1 MGEFLPLLEKYN
13 VATGSVLAFRFLQG
27 EKIMLRDMKIP
38 FAALIVL
45 AGMVAVSAESREVIQ
60 NERGTFIQ
68 DQSGAWHQYK
78 RMRREVAPLPLFA
91 QAPGGPAAFRFNDN
105 PIAIGG
111 MASGGGNL
119 DSLW

>member
-1 MGEFLPLLEKYN
+1 MLQLE
-13 VATGSVLAFRFLQG
+13 ADLDSASFR
-27 EKIMLRDMKIP
+27 KMIMLSDMKIP
-38 FAALIVL
+38 LAALVLL
-45 AGMVAVSAESREVIQ
+45 AGVVAVSAESREVIQ

-91 QAPGGPAAFRFNDN
+91 QAPGGPAAFRFNDSTT
-105 PIAIGG
+105 AIGS

-119 DSLW
+119 VPLW